1 MLHIISDC
9 LESKIFNGDAMFGF
23 WEFAVVAVIVW
34 GIVQITMYTKGIYKK
49 ENKGKQIKKDEKEDI
64 DGLLIGGLIMLFIG
78 FAFFVM
84 GYVSS
89 GYKIFGDAG
98 IVFVSFLVGGIGMAL
113 LLSYYILSGKPET
126 ATRKPTRPRKKG
138 KKR

>member
-1 MLHIISDC
+1 
-9 LESKIFNGDAMFGF
+9 MFGF

-64 DGLLIGGLIMLFIG
+64 NGLLIGGLIMLFIG

-98 IVFVSFLVGGIGMAL
+98 IIFVSFLVGGIGMAL
-113 LLSYYILSGKPET
+113 LLSYYILGGKPET
-126 ATRKPTRPRKKG
+126 ASRKPTRPRKKVR
-138 KKR
+138 KR